1 MKLATLERHCNSL
14 EGVSVQTILNFV
26 DYINRMSSSL
36 YGDEDGDDGDGGG
49 ALLPNDSGDRSLG
62 LTE

>member
-26 DYINRMSSSL
+26 NYINRMSSSSS
-36 YGDEDGDDGDGGG
+36 GDEDDDDGGGGG